1 MKTCFSMEVV
11 DLNNQAPNR
20 NKRESKYFWD
30 ELYGLVSA
38 GGFEYIEVPY
48 EAKWDFGG
56 RSGIPR
62 SLRSLNIKFGSV
74 AGYMEH
80 LAGSGI
86 KGISCVHMD
95 PTLFCSG
102 MIEMYFGAFG
112 HFAEE
117 AITLAKEAGAEVVTL
132 TVTPPRFA
140 VTNILKTVEAE
151 DKEGFF
157 IERTA
162 QLIDALALKAAEAGV
177 KLCVKN
183 EYWGL
188 LAGEKIVDF
197 VANLK
202 NEVYL
207 DVDTA
212 NLKIAGVDVEGF
224 IKANKDK
231 IGIVH
236 FTDTAYMA
244 KPEDIKGVMP
254 EFPASGATKVFR
266 DIGDGEVDFVS
277 IINALGEVGYDG
289 TIVYNCRNSYDICRS
304 ILRTRR
310 YINKCKEV

>member
-62 SLRSLNIKFGSV
+62 SLRSLNMKFGSV
-74 AGYMEH
+74 KGYMEH
-80 LAGSGI
+80 LKKGGI

-102 MIEMYFGAFG
+102 VMEMYFGAFG
-112 HFAEE
+112 HFADE
-117 AITLAKEAGAEVVTL
+117 AIVMAKEAGAEAVTL
-132 TVTPPRFA
+132 TVTPPKFA
-140 VTNILKTVEAE
+140 VTNLLKSVDAE
-151 DKEGFF
+151 DKEALFLNK
-157 IERTA
+157 TA
-162 QLIDALALKAAEAGV
+162 DLVRGLAAKATEAGV
-177 KLCVKN
+177 KLCLKN
-183 EYWGL
+183 EFWGL
-188 LAGEKIVDF
+188 LAGEKITDF
-197 VANLK
+197 VKQFDGN
-202 NEVYL
+202 VYL

-212 NLKIAGVDVEGF
+212 NLKIAGVDVCSF
-224 IKANKDK
+224 ISDNKDL

-236 FTDTAYMA
+236 FTDTAYVQDA
-244 KPEDIKGVMP
+244 DEKPSVMP
-254 EFPASGATKVFR
+254 EYPTKAATKVFR
-266 DIGDGEVDFVS
+266 DIGDGDIDF
-277 IINALGEVGYDG
+277 NAVMGALKDAEYDG
-289 TIVYNCRNSYDICRS
+289 TIVYNCKNSYDIYRS

-310 YINKCKEV
+310 YINTMEVR